1 VVLLVGALVERG
13 REVVAELDEL
23 VRPGLDEV
31 EVVPIALFGLV
42 ARGAVVSGEGGLG
55 VLDQPLVLGG
65 EESQLALDEIDETA
79 AHGAYAASAVGL
91 VIRTWNVYHGRT
103 HPKTG
108 RTYLER
114 MVRLVSMDAP
124 DVVALQE
131 VPLWAL
137 GRLERW
143 SGMRAIWAVAVP
155 NLLGPV
161 ARFLTDLDPVRMKL
175 TLAGQANAI
184 LLNSRFE
191 VGRNETL
198 VLNPDVPR
206 LEWIRG
212 GRQRRVCQA
221 VEVEMDG
228 RALTVANLH
237 ATNKAAVARV
247 EAGMAAD
254 FLTPARQCILCGDF
268 NVPAFPVPG
277 FSPPI
282 EGIDQILVRGVE
294 LDREPE
300 PWPARRRHVE
310 GRVLSDHAPVEAEVA
325 WT

>member
-1 VVLLVGALVERG
+1 
-13 REVVAELDEL
+13 
-23 VRPGLDEV
+23 
-31 EVVPIALFGLV
+31 
-42 ARGAVVSGEGGLG
+42 
-55 VLDQPLVLGG
+55 
-65 EESQLALDEIDETA
+65 
-79 AHGAYAASAVGL
+79 VGL
-91 VIRTWNVYHGRT
+91 VIRTWNLYHGRT

-124 DVVALQE
+124 AVVALQE

-137 GRLERW
+137 GRLEGW
-143 SGMRAIWAVAVP
+143 SGMRAVWAVAVP

-161 ARFLTDLDPVRMKL
+161 ARFLTDLDPGRMKL

-184 LLNSRFE
+184 LVNPRFE
-191 VGRNETL
+191 VGRHETL

-206 LEWIRG
+206 FEWIRG

-221 VEVEMDG
+221 VEVEVDG
-228 RALTVANLH
+228 RTLTVANLH

-254 FLTPARQCILCGDF
+254 FLVGAPRCMLCGDF
-268 NVPAFPVPG
+268 NVPAFAIPE
-277 FSPPI
+277 FSQPI
-282 EGIDQILVRGVE
+282 EGIDQILARGLE
-294 LDREPE
+294 FEREPE
-300 PWPARRRHVE
+300 TWAPERRRVE
-310 GRVLSDHAPVEAEVA
+310 GRLLSDHAPVEAEVA